1 MKVVCE
7 KIETLRTATA
17 CANIKAGFDTAQL
30 VKSNGVPKGNVLE
43 VVRTAGIMAAQKTP
57 ELIPLRRQ
65 IPIDSGVI
73 DSEIDEARITVE
85 SSVKAIWKTGV
96 EMEAF
101 TAATIASG
109 TQPAWQY
116 TSTIPSSPSDM
127 ERDGFL
133 SSCAGQSANHL
144 PAPAALTLFSRFK
157 HF

>member
-17 CANIKAGFDTAQL
+17 CANIKDGFDTAQL

-101 TAATIASG
+101 TAATIASLTIYDMLKPLDTALEVSEVKLIGKRAG
-109 TQPAWQY
+109 T
-116 TSTIPSSPSDM
+116 IIIN
-127 ERDGFL
+127 L
-133 SSCAGQSANHL
+133 AGS
-144 PAPAALTLFSRFK
+144 
-157 HF
+157 